1 MCQNNYNRKK
11 EEKKYKHLNYVE
23 KTQIE
28 RWYNI
33 EKRPCSEIAKLLNKS
48 VRTIQRE
55 IKRGLVENLTTLL
68 EVKYVY
74 SADVSEQKYRYN
86 MTAKGPN
93 IKLDANYKLVEY
105 IENGIKKEKKSP
117 EILVAEI
124 KRKKEEFGVIVSAK
138 TIRNCIHKRILNLAE
153 KDMIYKKEYK
163 EKNKE
168 KTHCSKV
175 PAEKSIDFRPQEAN
189 DRSEYGHWEG
199 DLVVGK
205 EGKGAALLTFT
216 ERKTREE
223 IIFKIPSK
231 HGVNVAKSID
241 KLERKYKSEF
251 KNKFKTITF
260 DNGGEFRDY
269 KALEKSYD
277 KRKKAP
283 RVQVYYAHPYRS
295 GERGS
300 NENANRLIRRFIP
313 KGTVI
318 TDISEEFIQQV
329 EDWIN
334 NLLRPMF
341 GYKSKFRNGKNR
353 IVNIFVILLQKVRH
367 LLLQFIIIR
376 NC

>member
-1 MCQNNYNRKK
+1 MCQENYNIEDKQKK
-11 EEKKYKHLNYVE
+11 EFKYKHLNYTE

-33 EKRPCSEIAKLLNKS
+33 EHRKCSEIAKLLNKS

-55 IKRGLVENLTTLL
+55 IKRGLVKNLTTELV
-68 EVKYVY
+68 EIRVY

-86 MTAKGPN
+86 MTAKGPD
-93 IKLDANYKLVEY
+93 IKLDADYKLAEY
-105 IENGIKKEKKSP
+105 IENGIKKDKKSP

-124 KRKKEEFGVIVSAK
+124 KRKAEEFKVIVCGK
-138 TIRNCIHKRILNLAE
+138 TIRNCIHKRILNLTE

-175 PAEKSIDFRPQEAN
+175 PAEKSIDFRPEEAN
-189 DRSEYGHWEG
+189 NRSVYGHWEG

-223 IIFKIPSK
+223 IIMKIPSK
-231 HGVNVAKSID
+231 HSINVARGLD
-241 KLERKYKSEF
+241 LLEKKYGKEF

-277 KRKKAP
+277 GRKKET
-283 RVQVYYAHPYRS
+283 RVQIYYAHPYCS
-295 GERGS
+295 GERGT
-300 NENANRLIRRFIP
+300 NENNNRMIRRWIP
-313 KGTVI
+313 KGVSM
-318 TDISEEFIQQV
+318 DNISPSYIKQIEN
-329 EDWIN
+329 WLN
-334 NLLRPMF
+334 NYPRNMF
-341 GYKSKFRNGKNR
+341 GYKSSNM
-353 IVNIFVILLQKVRH
+353 
-367 LLLQFIIIR
+367 LLL
-376 NC
+376 NM

>member
-1 MCQNNYNRKK
+1 MCQKDYIKK
-11 EEKKYKHLNYVE
+11 NIEKKYQHLNYVE

-33 EKRPCSEIAKLLNKS
+33 EKKPCSEIAKLLNKS

-68 EVKYVY
+68 EIKYVY

-93 IKLDANYKLVEY
+93 VKLDANYKLVEY

-124 KRKKEEFGVIVSAK
+124 KRKKEEFRDIVCAK
-138 TIRNCIHKRILNLAE
+138 TIRNCIHKRILNLTE
-153 KDMIYKKEYK
+153 KDMIYKKEFK
-163 EKNKE
+163 EKNKN
-168 KTHCSKV
+168 KTHFDKV
-175 PAEKSIDFRPQEAN
+175 PAEKSIDFRPKEAN

-205 EGKGAALLTFT
+205 DGKGAALLTFT
-216 ERKTREE
+216 ERMTREE

-231 HGVNVAKSID
+231 HAINVAKALD
-241 KLERKYKSEF
+241 KLERKYKSKF

-277 KRKKAP
+277 KRKKEP

-341 GYKSKFRNGKNR
+341 GYKSSLEMVK
-353 IVNIFVILLQKVRH
+353 IAS
-367 LLLQFIIIR
+367 
-376 NC
+376 

>member
-1 MCQNNYNRKK
+1 MCQRDYIK
-11 EEKKYKHLNYVE
+11 EKKKYQHLNYVE

-33 EKRPCSEIAKLLNKS
+33 EKKACSEIAKLLNKS
-48 VRTIQRE
+48 IRTIQRE

-68 EVKYVY
+68 EIKYVY
-74 SADVSEQKYRYN
+74 SADISEQKYRYN

-93 IKLDANYKLVEY
+93 IKIDNDYKLAEF
-105 IENGIKKEKKSP
+105 IENGIKKERKSP
-117 EILVAEI
+117 EVLVAEI
-124 KRKKEEFGVIVSAK
+124 KKKKEEFRVVVCAK
-138 TIRNCIHKRILNLAE
+138 TIRNCVKKQILNLKTE
-153 KDMIYKKEYK
+153 DMIYRKIYK
-163 EKNKE
+163 DKNKE
-168 KTHCSKV
+168 KTHFDKV
-175 PAEKSIDFRPQEAN
+175 PAEKSIDFRPPEAN

-216 ERKTREE
+216 ERMTREE
-223 IIFKIPSK
+223 IIIKIPSK
-231 HGVNVAKSID
+231 HGINVAKSLD
-241 KLERKYKSEF
+241 KLERKYKNKF
-251 KNKFKTITF
+251 KDKFKTITF

-269 KALEKSYD
+269 KILEKSYD
-277 KRKKAP
+277 KRKKEP

-318 TDISEEFIQQV
+318 TSISEEYIQKI

-341 GYKSKFRNGKNR
+341 GYKSSLEMVKNT
-353 IVNIFVILLQKVRH
+353 L
-367 LLLQFIIIR
+367 
-376 NC
+376 

>member
-1 MCQNNYNRKK
+1 MCQSNYTKK
-11 EEKKYKHLNYVE
+11 NKEKKYYHLNFVE

-33 EKRPCSEIAKLLNKS
+33 EKKRCSEIAKLLNKS

-55 IKRGLVENLTTLL
+55 IKRGLVENLTTEL
-68 EVKYVY
+68 EIIYVY

-93 IKLDANYKLVEY
+93 IKIDTDYKLAKY
-105 IENGIKKEKKSP
+105 IENGIKKERKSP

-124 KRKKEEFGVIVSAK
+124 KRKSDEFKVVVCAK
-138 TIRNCIHKRILNLAE
+138 TIRNCIHKRILELTE

-163 EKNKE
+163 EKNKKRE
-168 KTHCSKV
+168 HFSKV
-175 PAEKSIDFRPQEAN
+175 PAEKSIDFRPEGAN

-205 EGKGAALLTFT
+205 EGKGAALLTLT
-216 ERKTREE
+216 ERKYREE

-231 HGVNVAKSID
+231 HTKNIAKSID
-241 KLERKYKSEF
+241 ILEKRYGKEF
-251 KNKFKTITF
+251 RNKFKSITF

-269 KALEKSYD
+269 KMIEKSYD
-277 KRKKAP
+277 KRKKEP
-283 RVQVYYAHPYRS
+283 RIQVYYAHPYRS

-318 TDISEEFIQQV
+318 TNISEEFIQEI

-341 GYKSKFRNGKNR
+341 GFKSSLEMAK
-353 IVNIFVILLQKVRH
+353 LSL
-367 LLLQFIIIR
+367 
-376 NC
+376 

>member
-1 MCQNNYNRKK
+1 MCQIDYNKK
-11 EEKKYKHLNYVE
+11 VKEKKYKHLNYVE

-33 EKRPCSEIAKLLNKS
+33 EKKQCSEIAKLLNKN

-68 EVKYVY
+68 EIKYVY

-86 MTAKGPN
+86 MTAKRPN
-93 IKLDANYKLVEY
+93 VKLDTNYKLVEY
-105 IENGIKKEKKSP
+105 IENGIKKERKSP
-117 EILVAEI
+117 EILIEEI
-124 KRKKEEFGVIVSAK
+124 KKKKEEFGTIVCAK
-138 TIRNCIHKRILNLAE
+138 TIRNCIHKRIINITE
-153 KDMIYKKEYK
+153 KDMIYKKKYK

-168 KTHCSKV
+168 KTHCAKV
-175 PAEKSIDFRPQEAN
+175 PAEKSIDFRPKEAN

-205 EGKGAALLTFT
+205 DGKGAALLTFT
-216 ERKTREE
+216 ERMTREK

-231 HGVNVAKSID
+231 HAVNVAKAID
-241 KLERKYKSEF
+241 KLEKKYKSEF

-277 KRKKAP
+277 KRRKT
-283 RVQVYYAHPYRS
+283 RRTQVYYAHPYRS

-318 TDISEEFIQQV
+318 TDISEDFIQYV

-341 GYKSKFRNGKNR
+341 GYKSSLEMVR
-353 IVNIFVILLQKVRH
+353 IAL
-367 LLLQFIIIR
+367 
-376 NC
+376 

>member
-1 MCQNNYNRKK
+1 MCQKNYNKK
-11 EEKKYKHLNYVE
+11 SVEKKYQHLNYVE

-33 EKRPCSEIAKLLNKS
+33 EKKACSEIAKLLNKS

-55 IKRGLVENLTTLL
+55 IKRGLVENLTSELI
-68 EVKYVY
+68 EIWVY

-105 IENGIKKEKKSP
+105 IENGIKKERKSP
-117 EILVAEI
+117 EILVEEI
-124 KRKKEEFGVIVSAK
+124 KRKKEEFGNIVCAK
-138 TIRNCIHKRILNLAE
+138 TIRNCIHKRILNLTE

-168 KTHCSKV
+168 KTHCVKV
-175 PAEKSIDFRPQEAN
+175 PAEKSIDFRPKEAN

-205 EGKGAALLTFT
+205 DGKGAALLTFT
-216 ERKTREE
+216 ERMTREE
-223 IIFKIPSK
+223 IILKIPSK
-231 HGVNVAKSID
+231 HAKNVAKSLD
-241 KLERKYKSEF
+241 KLEKEYKTEF

-277 KRKKAP
+277 NRKKGP
-283 RVQVYYAHPYRS
+283 RVKVYYAHPYRS

-318 TDISEEFIQQV
+318 TDISEEFIKQI

-341 GYKSKFRNGKNR
+341 GYKSSLEMVK
-353 IVNIFVILLQKVRH
+353 IAS
-367 LLLQFIIIR
+367 
-376 NC
+376 

>member
-1 MCQNNYNRKK
+1 M
-11 EEKKYKHLNYVE
+11 
-23 KTQIE
+23 
-28 RWYNI
+28 
-33 EKRPCSEIAKLLNKS
+33 LNKS

-55 IKRGLVENLTTLL
+55 IKRGMVKNLTTEL
-68 EVKYVY
+68 EEINVY
-74 SADVSEQKYRYN
+74 SADISEQKYRYN

-93 IKLDANYKLVEY
+93 IKLDADYKLAEY
-105 IENGIKKEKKSP
+105 IENGIKKERKSP
-117 EILVAEI
+117 EILIAEV
-124 KRKKEEFGVIVSAK
+124 KRKAEEFSVIVCGK
-138 TIRNCIHKRILNLAE
+138 TIRNCIHKGILNLTE
-153 KDMIYKKEYK
+153 KEMIYKKEYK

-168 KTHCSKV
+168 KRHCAKV
-175 PAEKSIDFRPQEAN
+175 PAEKSIDYRPEEAN
-189 DRSEYGHWEG
+189 NRSVYGHWEG

-223 IIFKIPSK
+223 IIIKIASK
-231 HGVNVAKSID
+231 HSKSVAKGLD
-241 KLERKYKSEF
+241 KLEKKYGKEF

-260 DNGGEFRDY
+260 DNGGEFQDY

-277 KRKKAP
+277 GRKKGV
-283 RVQVYYAHPYRS
+283 RVQIYYAHPYRS

-318 TDISEEFIQQV
+318 TDITEEFIKKV

-341 GYKSKFRNGKNR
+341 GFKSSLEMVK
-353 IVNIFVILLQKVRH
+353 LAS
-367 LLLQFIIIR
+367 
-376 NC
+376 

>member
-1 MCQNNYNRKK
+1 MCQNNYSKEKEKRK
-11 EEKKYKHLNYVE
+11 YQHLNYVE

-33 EKRPCSEIAKLLNKS
+33 DKKACSEISKLLNKS

-55 IKRGLVENLTTLL
+55 IKRGLVENLTTEL
-68 EVKYVY
+68 EIKYVY
-74 SADVSEQKYRYN
+74 SAEVSEQKYRYN

-93 IKLDANYKLVEY
+93 VKLDANYKLVEY
-105 IENGIKKEKKSP
+105 IEKGIKKERKSP

-124 KRKKEEFGVIVSAK
+124 KRKKEEFGVVVCAK
-138 TIRNCIHKRILNLAE
+138 TIRNCIHKRILNITE
-153 KDMIYKKEYK
+153 KDMIYKKVYK
-163 EKNKE
+163 EKNKN
-168 KTHCSKV
+168 KKHCDRV
-175 PAEKSIDFRPQEAN
+175 PAEKSIDFRPKEAN

-205 EGKGAALLTFT
+205 DGKGAALLTFT
-216 ERKTREE
+216 ERMTREE

-231 HGVNVAKSID
+231 HAINVARTLD
-241 KLERKYKSEF
+241 KLEKEYKSEF

-260 DNGGEFRDY
+260 DNGSEFRDY

-277 KRKKAP
+277 NRKKEP
-283 RVQVYYAHPYRS
+283 RVKVYYAHPYRS

-318 TDISEEFIQQV
+318 TDISEEFIKQI

-341 GYKSKFRNGKNR
+341 GYKSSLEMVK
-353 IVNIFVILLQKVRH
+353 IAL
-367 LLLQFIIIR
+367 
-376 NC
+376 

>member
-1 MCQNNYNRKK
+1 MCQNNYSKEKEKRK
-11 EEKKYKHLNYVE
+11 YQHLNYVE

-33 EKRPCSEIAKLLNKS
+33 DKKACSEISKLLNKS

-55 IKRGLVENLTTLL
+55 IKRGLVENLTTEL
-68 EVKYVY
+68 EIKYVY
-74 SADVSEQKYRYN
+74 SAEVSEQKYRYN
-86 MTAKGPN
+86 MTAKGP
-93 IKLDANYKLVEY
+93 IVKLDANYKLVEY
-105 IENGIKKEKKSP
+105 IEKGIKKERKSP

-124 KRKKEEFGVIVSAK
+124 KRKKEEFGVIVCAK
-138 TIRNCIHKRILNLAE
+138 TIRNCIHKRILNITE
-153 KDMIYKKEYK
+153 KDMIYKKVYK
-163 EKNKE
+163 EKNKN
-168 KTHCSKV
+168 KKHCDRV
-175 PAEKSIDFRPQEAN
+175 PAEKSIDFRPKEAN

-205 EGKGAALLTFT
+205 DGKGAALLTFT
-216 ERKTREE
+216 ERMTREE

-231 HGVNVAKSID
+231 HAINVARSLD
-241 KLERKYKSEF
+241 KLEKEYKSEF

-260 DNGGEFRDY
+260 DNGSEFRDY

-277 KRKKAP
+277 NRKKEP
-283 RVQVYYAHPYRS
+283 RVKVYYAHPYRS

-318 TDISEEFIQQV
+318 TDISEEFIKQI

-341 GYKSKFRNGKNR
+341 GYKSSLEMVK
-353 IVNIFVILLQKVRH
+353 IVL
-367 LLLQFIIIR
+367 
-376 NC
+376 

>member
-163 EKNKE
+163 EKNEE

-205 EGKGAALLTFT
+205 EGKGAARLTFT

-341 GYKSKFRNGKNR
+341 GYKSSLEMVK
-353 IVNIFVILLQKVRH
+353 IAS
-367 LLLQFIIIR
+367 
-376 NC
+376 